1 MRVDSFAKLEMLLVL
16 QKNKP
21 LLLSKKS
28 SFECIIGGELTDDNF
43 FRRNSNTYRCSRILL
58 NSVFLRRPICRLPNF
73 QYGSKIEFFLDNSM
87 LLL

>member
-43 FRRNSNTYRCSRILL
+43 FFAIPIPTGVP
-58 NSVFLRRPICRLPNF
+58 VF
-73 QYGSKIEFFLDNSM
+73 Y
-87 LLL
+87 